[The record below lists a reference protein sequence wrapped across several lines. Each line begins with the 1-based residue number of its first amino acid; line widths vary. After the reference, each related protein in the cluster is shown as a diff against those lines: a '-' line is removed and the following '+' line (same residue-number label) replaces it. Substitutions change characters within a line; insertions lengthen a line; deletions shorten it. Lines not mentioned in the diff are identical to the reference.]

1 MNSIME
7 DETDNDMIND
17 IMNSLIAKPTILSN
31 ADSKDTC
38 SKIHLFITHYNNL
51 EYLHKCLTSV
61 FDQKLSIPFQVLLI
75 DDCSPDPSTSEVL
88 DGWQKKEPTRLVI
101 LRNTERVGKGVNLF
115 RCLDASKC
123 DSEDIICVL
132 DGDDWL
138 TDMYSLQIVIERYQ
152 ATGCWVTYGSYM
164 PSNGSTYCSAAMN
177 SQHYESEKKGRGFR
191 ECGWVFSHLFTA
203 KAFLWLKLP
212 RDINIFNGQQA
223 TVTADQVFNIPI
235 AEMAGSDRIQYIKNI
250 LVLYYAESLL
260 NDSLCNGSE
269 QVRIDRLNRERPAFK
284 RLEFKV

>member
-1 MNSIME
+1 ME
-7 DETDNDMIND
+7 DETDNDIIND

-38 SKIHLFITHYNNL
+38 SKLHLFITHYNNL

-61 FDQKLSIPFQVLLI
+61 FDQKLNIPFQVLLI

-212 RDINIFNGQQA
+212 RDLNIFNGKQGMFA
-223 TVTADQVFNIPI
+223 PDQVFNLPI
-235 AEMAGSDRIQYIKNI
+235 TEMAGSARIEYISQI
-250 LVLYYAESLL
+250 LMIYNNQNPINEEKVDY
-260 NDSLCNGSE
+260 NE
-269 QVRIDRLNRERPAFK
+269 QKSIDCQNRERAAFK
-284 RLEFKV
+284 TLESKV